1 MNTNITKP
9 TIMIKTE
16 NDEYKVLGKA
26 TEISTE
32 YEHVEASE
40 KEYVMPKEITLTM
53 DIKPMNITKKKFV
66 KKLMAKGIGRN
77 GANEIAKYIHKKR
90 GYYSLL
96 DLIIF

>member
-1 MNTNITKP
+1 MNTGMTKP
-9 TIMIKTE
+9 TIMIKDE
-16 NDEYKVLGKA
+16 NDDYKVLGMA

-32 YEHVEASE
+32 YEHVEACE
-40 KEYVMPKEITLTM
+40 KEYVFPKEITLTM
-53 DIKPMNITKKKFV
+53 NIKPMRITRKRFI